1 MIYKT
6 IAAAFLLGLG
16 QARAEEVE
24 EVPKEKPAFFLQDPS
39 DGLCVA
45 GDVFKRCAVDTLWY
59 ADGTPGAYSIHR
71 RPADE
76 GDADLCLDKVTCN
89 AVPSE
94 ARLGK
99 CDHCGAGKWNILG
112 DSKTGYILNTLL
124 QLRLDQP
131 LLRPNSAHTPYSD
144 PFCGHLSRVL
154 IQEILWC
161 SCLRGK
167 CSRLKLAPTITS
179 SCSRP
184 PCPRLLPPVA
194 SKDDVEAMSA
204 PGARLITAA
213 SDGDKKAVKK
223 ALDAGVAADST
234 DWDQLTPLIAASS
247 AGHVDIVKTLL
258 AAGADVNAKDK
269 DSITALMEA
278 SIMNHLGVV
287 KELVKAGAA
296 LDAESASGVTALW
309 LAAGEGRKEVVEF
322 LLSKGAEKDVKRSDG
337 ITAVMA
343 AAVGGHGDVV
353 KALIAK
359 GADIHAADKVGGNL
373 WWGNVERM
381 WAARAS
387 PRAAGGGATPTLS
400 STGFTPLI
408 VAAAGG
414 HTAVLKTLVAK
425 GATVN
430 GEHPEGVSAL
440 MYASAGGHKEA
451 VDYLLG
457 ETTAPPPLAYA
468 PRPQGAEVNALHAHG
483 GSALMEAATAGALGV
498 AEALLAA
505 GADPMV
511 KDGDGVTTLMV
522 KVIHGHTEV
531 AALLLGRGVGVNA
544 AAASGGTALMFA
556 AASGHAACAE
566 ALIQAG
572 ADVNAKY
579 IDQVA
584 KAIADG
590 EEEVEP
596 HKDGV
601 TALMVAAQ
609 GGHQATVELLLANA
623 GADIAAKDDE
633 DMDALLSAVS
643 KNEGA
648 VAAALIQAGADPNQP
663 FVDDEGRAHN
673 LLMDAIVVQN
683 EEFAALLIE
692 KGADVGYVDEE
703 SGLTTLIQAA
713 HRGQLEIAKLLLEK
727 GVNVNA
733 ATTEGV
739 TALVA
744 ACSEGHEELAAAL
757 LGGGADVNHR
767 DQQGTSALMAAAVA
781 GHLDLL
787 QALLAAGAEVN
798 AQNEDGHTALMFA
811 YNGRNQVATL
821 LARYADYLKDADDGQ
836 SKIIEEALEKHA
848 AIVAA
853 LKAAGADESL
863 QDKEGRTAADFD
875 YKEPTAEELAEAAA
889 AGAKEEL

>member
-112 DSKTGYILNTLL
+112 DSKTGYVLSEDDGKNCLHRNEDDTIRVVDCEDNFTMLNL
-124 QLRLDQP
+124 Q
-131 LLRPNSAHTPYSD
+131 
-144 PFCGHLSRVL
+144 F
-154 IQEILWC
+154 
-161 SCLRGK
+161 
-167 CSRLKLAPTITS
+167 
-179 SCSRP
+179 
-184 PCPRLLPPVA
+184 A

-359 GADIHAADKVGGNL
+359 GADIHAADKDGLTALMNASEVGDEG
-373 WWGNVERM
+373 V
-381 WAARAS
+381 AAQLL
-387 PRAAGGGATPTLS
+387 AAGADANALS

-451 VDYLLG
+451 VDYLL
-457 ETTAPPPLAYA
+457 EA
-468 PRPQGAEVNALHAHG
+468 GAEVNALHAHG

-511 KDGDGVTTLMV
+511 KDGDGVTTLMSAAAQ
-522 KVIHGHTEV
+522 GHTEV

-572 ADVNAKY
+572 ADVNAKVEATPEY

-609 GGHQATVELLLANA
+609 GGHQATVELLLAN